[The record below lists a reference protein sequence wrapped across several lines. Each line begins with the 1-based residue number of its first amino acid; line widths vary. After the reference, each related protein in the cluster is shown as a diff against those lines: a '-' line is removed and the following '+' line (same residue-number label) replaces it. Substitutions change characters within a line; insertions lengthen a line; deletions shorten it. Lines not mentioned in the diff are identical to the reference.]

1 MSLIVFFQK
10 KKKPEAGDLHEDE
23 LLGELLGE
31 IKSSS
36 AMPKKNS
43 QPLPRLPKSCPAPKP
58 VSGPVNPFRS
68 TGIRRPKR
76 PLATNDSDNF
86 DDVDVNDFGDSDVIV
101 KEENPSQTIE
111 DFPESMNDADDFD
124 ESELMEIEEAATQEI
139 EKEKEN
145 R

>member
-1 MSLIVFFQK
+1 
-10 KKKPEAGDLHEDE
+10 
-23 LLGELLGE
+23 
-31 IKSSS
+31 
-36 AMPKKNS
+36 MPKKNS
-43 QPLPRLPKSCPAPKP
+43 QSLPRLPKSCTAPKP

-86 DDVDVNDFGDSDVIV
+86 EDVDVNDFGDSDVIV

-111 DFPESMNDADDFD
+111 DFPETMNDADDFD

>member
-1 MSLIVFFQK
+1 
-10 KKKPEAGDLHEDE
+10 
-23 LLGELLGE
+23 
-31 IKSSS
+31 
-36 AMPKKNS
+36 MPKRNS
-43 QPLPRLPKSCPAPKP
+43 ASLPRLPKSCPAPKSTP
-58 VSGPVNPFRS
+58 GPVNPFRS

-76 PLATNDSDNF
+76 PLATNDSENCEDF
-86 DDVDVNDFGDSDVIV
+86 DVKDFGDSDVVV

-111 DFPESMNDADDFD
+111 DFPDSMNDNDDFD